1 MRYRRY
7 YNKRKILAFRFLAVF
22 LAFCIL
28 LIYVDSR
35 LRPAIRE
42 FAVLEAHAVA
52 TSVMNRAVE
61 KLLIEKAPDYS
72 ELVTI
77 VYSENGAIAA
87 ITGNIVAL
95 NLFKSQVANA
105 IDAAFDSAGKTYVG
119 VPLGSATGL
128 TVLSGLG
135 PVIDVSVSYSSST
148 ESDFENEFTAV
159 GMNQTQHRVMLSV
172 TSNILMALAGGRV
185 ANTVT
190 TTFCV
195 AQTVIVG
202 TVPDIVFN

>member
-1 MRYRRY
+1 
-7 YNKRKILAFRFLAVF
+7 
-22 LAFCIL
+22 
-28 LIYVDSR
+28 
-35 LRPAIRE
+35 
-42 FAVLEAHAVA
+42 
-52 TSVMNRAVE
+52 
-61 KLLIEKAPDYS
+61 
-72 ELVTI
+72 
-77 VYSENGAIAA
+77 
-87 ITGNIVAL
+87 
-95 NLFKSQVANA
+95 
-105 IDAAFDSAGKTYVG
+105 
-119 VPLGSATGL
+119 GSATGL

>member
-7 YNKRKILAFRFLAVF
+7 YNKRKIFAFRFLAVF
-22 LAFCIL
+22 LAFCVL
-28 LIYVDSR
+28 LICIDSR

-52 TSVMNRAVE
+52 NSIMNRAVE

-72 ELVTI
+72 ELVKI
-77 VYSENGAIAA
+77 VYSENGSIAA

-105 IDAAFDSAGKTYVG
+105 IDEAFDSAAKTNVS
-119 VPLGSATGL
+119 VPIGSATGI

-135 PVIDVSVSYSSST
+135 PVINVSVNYSSST
-148 ESDFENEFTAV
+148 ESDFDNEFTAV
-159 GMNQTQHRVMLSV
+159 GRNQTQHRIMLTV
-172 TSNILMALAGGRV
+172 TSNVLMALAGGRV